1 MNRVEENAKI
11 LRDMKQLSGSYDFNG
26 SVLIF
31 LSMISTELADISKS
45 LAIIADNCEG
55 QNAKTK

>member
-11 LRDMKQLSGSYDFNG
+11 LRDMNQLNGSYDFNS
-26 SVLIF
+26 SVFIF

-45 LAIIADNCEG
+45 LAIIADKCEG
-55 QNAKTK
+55 QNVKTK